1 MISTTRA
8 FSEDLE
14 RGMMKMRMKQKICLI
29 HAGVVK
35 MLLTLIGNQFQIDK
49 LLSFF
54 NPLL

>member
-14 RGMMKMRMKQKICLI
+14 EGMMKMRMKQKICLI